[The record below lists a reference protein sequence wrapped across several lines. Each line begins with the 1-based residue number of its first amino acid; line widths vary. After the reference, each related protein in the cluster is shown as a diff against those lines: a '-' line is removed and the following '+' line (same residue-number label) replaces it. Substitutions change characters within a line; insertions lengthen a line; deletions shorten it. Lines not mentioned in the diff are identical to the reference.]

1 MLFTGK
7 ISHLYC
13 VSTILRN
20 HAILHVWL
28 YIPIIY
34 TYRMSLHHLRV
45 TFLPQ
50 RMGLHTQGSS
60 SVAQGSP
67 GSAIMHCCAKPTT
80 EPYKQVFWGV
90 FLFVF
95 FFCFFLTCHIFLIIT
110 NYISVTV
117 YSQCEFF
124 LAFYPFPLKASS
136 RLE

>member
-7 ISHLYC
+7 IPHLYC

-60 SVAQGSP
+60 SVARP
-67 GSAIMHCCAKPTT
+67 GCAIMHCCTKPTT
-80 EPYKQVFWGV
+80 EPYKQVFV
-90 FLFVF
+90 VF
-95 FFCFFLTCHIFLIIT
+95 FGGFFLTCHIFLIIT